1 MISTG
6 PNSSTK
12 PSIPAYLANRF
23 APSRRKTLEVR
34 VGNRVIGGNAPILVQ
49 SMTTTS
55 TQDVDATVFQALEMA
70 KAGCELVRITA
81 PTQKDAECLRD
92 IVAKIRLAGCQ
103 VPISA
108 DIHFQPRA
116 AFEALKWV
124 EKVRIN
130 PGNFVDV
137 KLPNPRPY
145 DEASFAVG
153 AEKVY
158 EVFAP
163 FVKEAKERGVALRIG
178 TNHGSLSDRMM
189 WKFGDTVEGMVES
202 ALEYLRVCEDLHF
215 DQIVFSMKASNP
227 RVAVQAYR
235 LLAARLANGHK
246 PYPFHVGVTEA
257 GDGEDGRLKS
267 AVGIGALLLD
277 GLGDTVRVSLTEDPV
292 HEIPVA
298 EQLIAACPA
307 QGQWQATSIPEDL
320 NFYNYSRRSTSPV
333 SLGLLQV
340 GEREPIAI
348 GTLHPGSETL
358 PTGERKVEWLSASA
372 DAERFHEL
380 PTGVRV
386 GSTVKAEIE
395 AFLSEKSTAI
405 HTENGSQWLVIDDS
419 DLLANFIQM
428 DSWPGSTA
436 FAKSSSSL
444 QQSGSG
450 ANPIFE
456 VQVLH
461 SEELPD
467 LLGKLATVSG
477 TFLWSIPYDEDVV
490 LKTRHLAASLA
501 QAGRKDLIVL
511 RGKTDHTPQGNMSVA
526 ARLGSLLV
534 DGIGDMLCLESPAGI
549 RAAMNLGY
557 DILQAAGVRKSKPEY
572 VSCPSCGR
580 TLFDL
585 QSTTQKIRSHT
596 AHLRNISIAIMGCIV
611 NGPGEMADA
620 DFGYVGGA
628 PGKVNLYVGRNCVK
642 KNIPEG
648 DAPQALID
656 LIKEHG
662 RWVEPTTVLA

>member
-1 MISTG
+1 MIQPG
-6 PNSSTK
+6 PSATSHSHTLPYMNNR
-12 PSIPAYLANRF
+12 LA
-23 APSRRKTLEVR
+23 PVRRQTIEVQ
-34 VGNRVIGGNAPILVQ
+34 VGNRIIGGQAPILVQ
-49 SMTTTS
+49 SMTTTL
-55 TQDVDATVFQALEMA
+55 TQDIDATVFQTLEMA

-81 PTQKDAECLRD
+81 PTQKDAECLRE
-92 IVAKIRLAGCQ
+92 IVAKVRKAGCQ

-116 AFEALKWV
+116 AMEALKWV

-137 KLPNPRPY
+137 KLPTPRPY
-145 DEASFAVG
+145 DDAGFAAG
-153 AEKVY
+153 AQKVY
-158 EVFAP
+158 DVFAP

-189 WKFGDTVEGMVES
+189 WKFGDSVEGMVES
-202 ALEYLRVCEDLHF
+202 ALEYLRVCEDVGF

-235 LLAARLANGHK
+235 LLAARLDQGHK
-246 PYPFHVGVTEA
+246 AYPFHVGVTEA

-267 AVGIGALLLD
+267 AVGIGSLLLD

-298 EQLIAACPA
+298 QQLIQVCPA
-307 QGQWQATSIPEDL
+307 RGTANAPRISEALD
-320 NFYNYSRRSTSPV
+320 FYNYARRSTEMR
-333 SLGLLQV
+333 SLGNVNVGLREPVAIGIPHPAAETLPV
-340 GEREPIAI
+340 GER
-348 GTLHPGSETL
+348 
-358 PTGERKVEWLSASA
+358 RVEWLR
-372 DAERFHEL
+372 AEHDQ
-380 PTGVRV
+380 G
-386 GSTVKAEIE
+386 
-395 AFLSEKSTAI
+395 
-405 HTENGSQWLVIDDS
+405 
-419 DLLANFIQM
+419 LLANVAMGSIGISVREGTHWRVVT
-428 DSWPGSTA
+428 DSEWIAS
-436 FAKSSSSL
+436 AKSKASNTDHPTITEIQITDFSTLDEVLRSVEKSSDS
-444 QQSGSG
+444 
-450 ANPIFE
+450 
-456 VQVLH
+456 
-461 SEELPD
+461 
-467 LLGKLATVSG
+467 
-477 TFLWSIPYDEDVV
+477 FLWSIPYGDDIVSRV
-490 LKTRHLAASLA
+490 RHLTAKLHH
-501 QAGRKDLIVL
+501 AGRTDILIL
-511 RGKTDHTPQGNMSVA
+511 NGITDQTPQGNMAVA

-534 DGIGDMLCLESPAGI
+534 DGIGDMISIASPAGS
-549 RAAMNLGY
+549 RAAMNLAY

-585 QSTTQKIRSHT
+585 QSTTQNIRAHT

-642 KNIPEG
+642 KNIPEA
-648 DAPQALID
+648 DAPQALIG

-662 RWVEPTTVLA
+662 RWVEPSPVTSVA